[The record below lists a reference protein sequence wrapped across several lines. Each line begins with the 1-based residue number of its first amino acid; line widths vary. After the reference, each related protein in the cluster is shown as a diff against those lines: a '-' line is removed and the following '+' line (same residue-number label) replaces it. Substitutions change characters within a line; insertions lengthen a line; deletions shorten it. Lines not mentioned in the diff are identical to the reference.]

1 MEQLKELIRVNL
13 LFANPQV
20 TEKGRAKGK
29 QGHALVRSILSQYLL
44 STIIFSVIYG
54 AIMFST
60 DFSKRPELFT
70 YFVGLFGLLGLSQT
84 ISAILNV
91 FLESRDI
98 PAYLPLPFKQWTIFI
113 AKLIVVS
120 LAVVPFLLPIFILFL
135 LSSIS
140 AGMPVVFAV
149 CIGICL
155 FICCLL
161 ILYFLSSILV
171 FGLAKTSFYKKH
183 KKIVTS
189 ALLLITT
196 GLVVV
201 GILFFNRSSSL
212 DEVSQTPK
220 IALFMPLFYITTQ
233 FTSTASLMSISI
245 MVVLILVLSLI
256 LRFFILPHF
265 YEELIEISTIEGNPT
280 RKIKP
285 AQSVTKL

>member
-135 LSSIS
+135 LSSLS
-140 AGMPVVFAV
+140 AGMPVVLAV

-183 KKIVTS
+183 
-189 ALLLITT
+189 
-196 GLVVV
+196 
-201 GILFFNRSSSL
+201 
-212 DEVSQTPK
+212 
-220 IALFMPLFYITTQ
+220 
-233 FTSTASLMSISI
+233 
-245 MVVLILVLSLI
+245 
-256 LRFFILPHF
+256 
-265 YEELIEISTIEGNPT
+265 
-280 RKIKP
+280 IK
-285 AQSVTKL
+285 